1 VYSIEEVSHLVLS
14 PTDIAFILQEPSDL
28 PSRRERIHFYL
39 TSLFTLQNATHL
51 PLLFETDFMM
61 HSANGDAKMDLPLTV
76 GVSLRSPVPVVGQQK
91 LNLIS

>member
-1 VYSIEEVSHLVLS
+1 M
-14 PTDIAFILQEPSDL
+14 PTP
-28 PSRRERIHFYL
+28 
-39 TSLFTLQNATHL
+39 L